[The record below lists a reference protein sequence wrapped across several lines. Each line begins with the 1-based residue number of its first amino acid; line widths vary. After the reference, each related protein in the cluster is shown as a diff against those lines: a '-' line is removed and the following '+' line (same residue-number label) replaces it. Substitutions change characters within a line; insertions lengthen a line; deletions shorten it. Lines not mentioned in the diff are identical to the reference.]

1 MTPLS
6 HYFSPFKGLL
16 QTQWQEREKR
26 RTLSKRGHFL
36 FHSSFFV
43 SRFHNQEKKGWS
55 LSDGDGF
62 NLLRLRCRMQVNNRS
77 TSDIISNLPST
88 VTENILKGLPLRDAV
103 RTSVL
108 SSKWRYKW
116 VTLPQMV
123 FDNKF
128 FLKGW
133 DKVKLKAVI
142 YQVLQIHQGP
152 LIKFEIRY
160 PPFESCLDINNWI
173 FVLLT
178 KNIQDFTFYLHGSS
192 THEIPC
198 HFYSFLKLR
207 DLNLSNCVIKPPPTF
222 KGFGRLVNLNFE
234 DVNISAEMC
243 GLFISSCPLLER
255 LRLHD
260 CTDFD
265 FLKINAPNL
274 KYLEF
279 FGIFE
284 SVSLENTPLLVE
296 ISVTLG
302 SWNKMVKH
310 SVEETYIEWAKFFHS
325 LPAIE
330 DMHLDSSILESFD
343 AGNVPERLPSTLN
356 QLKVLV
362 LSDVCY
368 SNLDHVSWALCLLR
382 SSPNLHKLQ
391 SSILNFTP
399 VEDHVV
405 EFLQAQDYSEF
416 SLNKLQ
422 KVKIHHFS
430 GAEAEMHFVKILL
443 AHSKVLETMVILPEH
458 GMSAEKGF
466 AMLKELIRFPKASL
480 KAEVIVSETPDE

>member
-133 DKVKLKAVI
+133 DK
-142 YQVLQIHQGP
+142 
-152 LIKFEIRY
+152 
-160 PPFESCLDINNWI
+160 
-173 FVLLT
+173 
-178 KNIQDFTFYLHGSS
+178 DFTFYLHGSS

>member
-43 SRFHNQEKKGWS
+43 SRFHNQVSKVILTS
-55 LSDGDGF
+55 AIRFIVLRVQALRRDIDVLVDGLGF
-62 NLLRLRCRMQVNNRS
+62 NEARVNNRS

-133 DKVKLKAVI
+133 DK
-142 YQVLQIHQGP
+142 
-152 LIKFEIRY
+152 
-160 PPFESCLDINNWI
+160 
-173 FVLLT
+173 
-178 KNIQDFTFYLHGSS
+178 
-192 THEIPC
+192 
-198 HFYSFLKLR
+198 
-207 DLNLSNCVIKPPPTF
+207 
-222 KGFGRLVNLNFE
+222 
-234 DVNISAEMC
+234 
-243 GLFISSCPLLER
+243 
-255 LRLHD
+255 
-260 CTDFD
+260 
-265 FLKINAPNL
+265 
-274 KYLEF
+274 
-279 FGIFE
+279 
-284 SVSLENTPLLVE
+284 
-296 ISVTLG
+296 
-302 SWNKMVKH
+302 
-310 SVEETYIEWAKFFHS
+310 
-325 LPAIE
+325 
-330 DMHLDSSILESFD
+330 
-343 AGNVPERLPSTLN
+343 
-356 QLKVLV
+356 
-362 LSDVCY
+362 
-368 SNLDHVSWALCLLR
+368 
-382 SSPNLHKLQ
+382 
-391 SSILNFTP
+391 ILNFTP